1 MRIGELAKSVQLGVD
16 AIRFYERVG
25 LLPEPER
32 TASNYHTYSNFHV
45 EQLAFIRRCRGL
57 DMSLDEIRALLQFCA
72 EPQRQC
78 DGVNE
83 MVDDH
88 IAEVET
94 RIVELQRLAKELKR
108 MRTLCRVPGKAKNCQ
123 VLKSLRVS

>member
-1 MRIGELAKSVQLGVD
+1 MRIGQLAKSVQLGVD

-32 TASNYHTYSNFHV
+32 TASNYRAYSHFHL
-45 EQLAFIRRCRGL
+45 ERLAFIRRCRGL

-72 EPQRQC
+72 DPQRQC
-78 DGVNE
+78 DAVND
-83 MVDDH
+83 MLDDN
-88 IAEVET
+88 IAQVES
-94 RIVELQRLAKELKR
+94 RIDELQTLARELKR

-123 VLKSLRVS
+123 VLKTLRLS